1 MDKYDEGIAVLDEFK
16 KNPEIGVEKTT
27 EKLFDIFV
35 PSCGKSECLGSE
47 LIRAIYKIEYRFY
60 NDGDTIGV
68 GYGNETCNAPA
79 RFIKTFGNEYA
90 KDVIGMMWGH
100 VWNNNYSRYIGL
112 LKEAVLDQIIDNPEL
127 LKTETEDMLS
137 FSEESDYDYEEEDE
151 YMYD

>member
-1 MDKYDEGIAVLDEFK
+1 MNKYSEGIAVLDELK
-16 KNPEIGVEKTT
+16 KNPEIGLEKTI

-35 PSCGKSECLGSE
+35 PSCGKSDCLGGE

-90 KDVIGMMWGH
+90 KDIIGMMWGH
-100 VWNNNYSRYIGL
+100 VWNSNYGRYIEL
-112 LKEAVLDQIIDNPEL
+112 LKEAVLEQIIDNPEL

>member
-1 MDKYDEGIAVLDEFK
+1 MDKYNKGIAVLDELK
-16 KNPEIGVEKTT
+16 ENPEIGIEKTI

-35 PSCGKSECLGSE
+35 PSCGQSDCLGGE

-79 RFIKTFGNEYA
+79 RFIKIFGNEYA
-90 KDVIGMMWGH
+90 KDIIGTMWGH
-100 VWNNNYSRYIGL
+100 LWNSNYSRYIEL
-112 LKEAVLDQIIDNPEL
+112 LKDAVLEQIIDNPEL

-137 FSEESDYDYEEEDE
+137 FSQESDYDYKEEDE

>member
-1 MDKYDEGIAVLDEFK
+1 MDKYSEGIAVLDELK
-16 KNPEIGVEKTT
+16 ENPEIGIEKTI

-35 PSCGKSECLGSE
+35 PSCGQSDCLGGE

-90 KDVIGMMWGH
+90 KDVIENMWGY
-100 VWNNNYSRYIGL
+100 VWSSGYGHYIEL
-112 LKEAVLDQIIDNPEL
+112 LKDAVLEQIIDNPEL